1 MTMARLSIRSV
12 LAHKL
17 RLFLTVIAVVL
28 GTAFVSGAMMFTAS
42 LNAVFDSAVADSLAG
57 VDAVASSDAG
67 LIKTQQL
74 EELKQDPAVAKT
86 NLYESTDV
94 VVAKGAADPI
104 QTGSGTSTL
113 RPWYPPEDTVGKA
126 RAIVSGNNPVGEGE
140 VAIDEGSAE
149 KYGIAVGDQLI
160 VVDPTAQHTY
170 TVSGLISKEDKASH
184 GVGVFMA
191 ADAYQSIYSSEW
203 GVKSVLLQGSEAHDA
218 DLVGILQANH
228 PEVNFQ
234 AASVLSADL
243 TKQIRT
249 ALSFVNYF
257 LVAFGLI
264 ALLVG
269 TFIIANTFAMLV
281 AQRLKEFALLRA
293 LGVSRRQLTA
303 SVVVEALIVG
313 VIGSAVGVAAG
324 AGLVQIIQYVMS
336 RMGMPLDNASMGL
349 TAQSVLVPLALGT
362 VVTVVSAW
370 APARKAGS
378 VRPVEAM
385 RSTESASGF
394 SLVARTIIG
403 AVGILGG
410 IAIIALAV
418 SAQDWSTKKAAI
430 AVGIGAFACIVGF
443 FLVSPAFS
451 IPVVG
456 VLGRIIGLPF
466 GAVGKLAATNSRRNP
481 KRTATTAFALTLGV
495 ALVSAIGMLSAT
507 MRASVDDLVSSEVQA
522 DYVLSGPGDG
532 SFPIPVAVP
541 DAVRNTPGVDSMATI
556 AYSQVT
562 IDGQSAVTSPAPQ
575 IPSMTYVSTGD
586 LSKEINL
593 TETEGSFDL
602 NPADVFIA
610 DRDFAAANGWQIG
623 QSYPVVGVLGEDLG
637 QATLIGTYG
646 PSKILGKMQL
656 SDATV
661 KETARDASANM
672 VAILVNGTDPNL
684 RANLEQAV
692 ADYLVVQVRTAK
704 EYAGAQVDSVTQ
716 MLNILYAL
724 LALSVIVAVIGII
737 NTLALNVIERRQEI
751 GMLRAV
757 GTQRSQIRSMIT
769 IESVQ
774 IALYGALTGIV
785 LGLGLGWAFL
795 KVLSSQ
801 GLNTIAVPYSQL
813 VLLLIGAGVVGII
826 AALWP
831 ARNAAKTP
839 PLEAIA
845 E

>member
-74 EELKQDPAVAKT
+74 DELKQDPAVAKT

-104 QTGSGTSTL
+104 QTGSSTSTL

-170 TVSGLISKEDKASH
+170 TVSGLISKEDGASH

-203 GVKSVLLQGSEAHDA
+203 GVKSVLVQGSEAHDA

-228 PEVNFQ
+228 PEVTFQ

-362 VVTVVSAW
+362 VVTVLSAW

-385 RSTESASGF
+385 RSTESASGS

-443 FLVSPAFS
+443 FLASPAFS

-593 TETEGSFDL
+593 TDTEGSFDL

>member
-67 LIKTQQL
+67 LIMTQQL
-74 EELKQDPAVAKT
+74 DELKQDPAVAKT

-203 GVKSVLLQGSEAHDA
+203 GVKSVLVQGSEAHDA

-362 VVTVVSAW
+362 VVTVLSAW

-385 RSTESASGF
+385 RSTESASGS

-443 FLVSPAFS
+443 FLASPAFS

-541 DAVRNTPGVDSMATI
+541 DAVRNTSGVFSMATI

-593 TETEGSFDL
+593 TDTEGSFDL